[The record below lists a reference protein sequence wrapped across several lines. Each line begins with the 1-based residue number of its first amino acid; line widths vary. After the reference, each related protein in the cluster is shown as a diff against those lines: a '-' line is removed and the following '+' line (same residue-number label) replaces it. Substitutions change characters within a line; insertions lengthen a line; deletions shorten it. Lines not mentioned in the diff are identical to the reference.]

1 MDMSLTRHYRYMPEL
16 RDKIAQAVAAER

>member
-16 RDKIAQAVAAER
+16 QDKIAQALAAER